1 MRPARHR
8 LLDVVIPGLAAI
20 AFIGL
25 WEGAVR
31 IAHTPTYVLPAPSVI
46 VATLIRDHNLL
57 IASLLFTLRITLA
70 ALGAAA
76 IGGGLLAIA
85 SAESRALARILF
97 PFAVVLQVTPV
108 VAIAP
113 LIIIWVNSPL
123 AALLLCAW
131 IVAFFPILANTTQ
144 GLNSIDPNL
153 QALFTLYG
161 ASRWQTLWYLR
172 LPSTLPYFL
181 TGLRISG
188 GLALIGAIV
197 GEFVS
202 ASGGQE
208 TGLAYRIMEAGYRL
222 DIARMF
228 AALLLI
234 SLTGIAIFV
243 VLSGVS
249 WLLLRNWHDSATK
262 EES

>member
-1 MRPARHR
+1 MRRARHR
-8 LLDVVIPGLAAI
+8 LLDAVIPGFAALA
-20 AFIGL
+20 FLGF
-25 WEGAVR
+25 WECAVR

-46 VATLIRDHNLL
+46 LATLIRDHSLL
-57 IASLLFTLRITLA
+57 MASLFFTLKITLA
-70 ALGAAA
+70 ALAAAA

-85 SAESRALARILF
+85 SAESRALA
-97 PFAVVLQVTPV
+97 
-108 VAIAP
+108 
-113 LIIIWVNSPL
+113 
-123 AALLLCAW
+123 ALLLCAW
-131 IVAFFPILANTTQ
+131 IVDFFPVLANTTQ
-144 GLNSIDPNL
+144 GLNSVDPNL
-153 QALFTLYG
+153 QALFRLYG

-172 LPSTLPYFL
+172 LPSSLPYFL

-234 SLTGIAIFV
+234 SLTGIMMFI
-243 VLSGVS
+243 VLSALS
-249 WLLLRNWHDSATK
+249 WFLLHNWHESATK

>member
-1 MRPARHR
+1 M
-8 LLDVVIPGLAAI
+8 
-20 AFIGL
+20 
-25 WEGAVR
+25 
-31 IAHTPTYVLPAPSVI
+31 
-46 VATLIRDHNLL
+46 
-57 IASLLFTLRITLA
+57 
-70 ALGAAA
+70 
-76 IGGGLLAIA
+76 
-85 SAESRALARILF
+85 
-97 PFAVVLQVTPV
+97 LQVTPV